1 MTRPLRF
8 GVIGCGRIAT
18 RSMIPALIASEH
30 AELIAVASRSAE
42 KAQSTASTFGC
53 EAVAG
58 YENLLTRDD
67 LDAVYIALPIGLHAE
82 WTLAAARAGLHVLC
96 EKSLAGTLAECEQMV
111 QAANEAGVALLEAF
125 AYRFHPNHARVAE
138 TIASGVIGDPI
149 QVRTC
154 FGFPPL
160 NSAHR
165 YDMALG
171 GGALNDAGAYCVHAS
186 RMVFGIEPVAIS
198 ATLDSGDQPVDIH
211 GAALFDFGQGRSAV
225 LGFGFDNMYRNTYE
239 VWGTKGV
246 LSLTRAFSNPPSLE
260 ASMVITRQDGM
271 QEHSLPAADHFVCQV
286 DAFCAGAGDATV
298 RQSWRDEALGQAR
311 AMEQVRTGSMG

>member
-1 MTRPLRF
+1 MRSPLRF

-30 AELIAVASRSAE
+30 AELVAVASRSQDKAE
-42 KAQSTASTFGC
+42 STAATFGC
-53 EAVAG
+53 EGVAG
-58 YENLLTRDD
+58 YANLLARDD

-96 EKSLAGTLAECEQMV
+96 EKSLAGTLTECEQMV
-111 QAANEAGVALLEAF
+111 QACEDGGVALLEAF

-138 TIASGVIGDPI
+138 AIASGVIGDAI

-160 NSAHR
+160 DSPHR
-165 YDMALG
+165 YDVALG

-186 RMVFGIEPVAIS
+186 RMVFGAEPLAIS

-239 VWGTKGV
+239 VWGTLGV
-246 LSLTRAFSNPPSLE
+246 LSLTRAFSNPPSL
-260 ASMVITRQDGM
+260 AGSMVITRQDGV
-271 QEHSLPAADHFVCQV
+271 QEHSLPPADHFVCQV
-286 DAFCAGAGDATV
+286 DAFCAGVGDVDTE
-298 RQSWRDEALGQAR
+298 QSWRAEALGQAR
-311 AMEQVRTGSMG
+311 AMAQVRTGSMG